1 MKAIRILNRS
11 LRDAFKSVF
20 RNFSLSIASITCI
33 AITLVLVAVSLV
45 LSANVNHFTKDIEN
59 ELSIVVYLKSDV
71 DENKRLNIENDI
83 KKMSSFQSLTLKSK
97 DDWKK
102 EMQESLG
109 ELNTILADMEENPL
123 LDSILVKVKNVND
136 LKATTKAI
144 SELDGVES
152 ASYGKDSVD
161 QMIGIFKIVEKA
173 GLIIVIALVLV
184 TSFLI
189 SNTIKLTIYSRRHE
203 IEIMRLVGTS
213 NTAIRLPFEFEGL
226 FLGIIG
232 SIIPILLSIYGY
244 IIAYDYF
251 DGYIF
256 SHMIELVSPSQLL
269 LTIAITLVVVGG
281 IVGMI
286 GSWHAVRKYLKI

>member
-45 LSANVNHFTKDIEN
+45 LSSNVNQFTKDIEN

-71 DENKRLNIENDI
+71 DESKRIEIEDEI
-83 KKMSSFQSLTLKSK
+83 KSMSSYQSLVFKSK
-97 DDWKK
+97 DEWKK

-109 ELNTILADMEENPL
+109 ELNTILEEMDENPL

-173 GLIIVIALVLV
+173 GLVIVVALILV

-213 NTAIRLPFEFEGL
+213 NSTIKLPFEFEGL

-256 SHMIELVSPSQLL
+256 SHMIQLVNPSQLL
-269 LTIAITLVVVGG
+269 LTIAITLVIVGG
-281 IVGMI
+281 LVGML

>member
-11 LRDAFKSVF
+11 IRDAFKSVF

-45 LSANVNHFTKDIEN
+45 LSANVNQFTKDIEN

-71 DENKRLNIENDI
+71 DESKRTDIENSI
-83 KKMSSFQSLTLKSK
+83 KDMSSYQSLVLKSK
-97 DDWKK
+97 DEWKK

-109 ELNTILADMEENPL
+109 ELNTILDDMEENPL

-173 GLIIVIALVLV
+173 GIVIVIALVLV

-213 NTAIRLPFEFEGL
+213 NSAIKLPFEFEGL

-256 SHMIELVSPSQLL
+256 SHMIQLVNPSQLL
-269 LTIAITLVVVGG
+269 LTIAITLVIVGG
-281 IVGMI
+281 LVGML

>member
-45 LSANVNHFTKDIEN
+45 LSSNVNQFTKDIEN

-71 DENKRLNIENDI
+71 DEGKRNEIENEI
-83 KKMSSFQSLTLKSK
+83 KGMASYQSLVFKSK
-97 DDWKK
+97 EEWKK

-109 ELNTILADMEENPL
+109 ELNTILEDMEENPL
-123 LDSILVKVKNVND
+123 LDTILVKVKNVND
-136 LKATTKAI
+136 LKATNKAI

-152 ASYGKDSVD
+152 ASYGKESVD
-161 QMIGIFKIVEKA
+161 KMVGIFKIVEKA
-173 GLIIVIALVLV
+173 GIVIVIALVLV

-213 NTAIRLPFEFEGL
+213 NTAIKLPFEFEGL

-232 SIIPILLSIYGY
+232 SIIPILISIYGY

-251 DGYIF
+251 DGHLF
-256 SHMIELVSPSQLL
+256 SHMIELVGPSQLL
-269 LTIAITLVVVGG
+269 LPIAITLVIVGG
-281 IVGMI
+281 LVGML

>member
-45 LSANVNHFTKDIEN
+45 LSSNVNQFTKDIEN

-71 DENKRLNIENDI
+71 DESKLIEIEDEI
-83 KKMSSFQSLTLKSK
+83 KSMSSYQSLVFKSK
-97 DDWKK
+97 DEWKK

-109 ELNTILADMEENPL
+109 ELNTILEEMDENPL

-173 GLIIVIALVLV
+173 GLVIVVALILV

-213 NTAIRLPFEFEGL
+213 NIAIKLPFEFEGL

-244 IIAYDYF
+244 IIAFDYF

-269 LTIAITLVVVGG
+269 LPIALTLVVVGG
-281 IVGMI
+281 LVGML

>member
-45 LSANVNHFTKDIEN
+45 LSSNVNQFTKDIEN

-71 DENKRLNIENDI
+71 DESKRIEIEDEI
-83 KKMSSFQSLTLKSK
+83 KSMSSYQSLVFKSK
-97 DDWKK
+97 DEWKK

-109 ELNTILADMEENPL
+109 ELNTILEEMDENPL

-173 GLIIVIALVLV
+173 GLVIVVALILV

-213 NTAIRLPFEFEGL
+213 NIAIKLPFEFEGL

-269 LTIAITLVVVGG
+269 LPIALTLVVVGG
-281 IVGMI
+281 LVGML

>member
-45 LSANVNHFTKDIEN
+45 LSSNVNQFTKDIEN

-71 DENKRLNIENDI
+71 DESKRIEIEDEI
-83 KKMSSFQSLTLKSK
+83 KSMSSYQSLVFKSK
-97 DDWKK
+97 DEWKK

-109 ELNTILADMEENPL
+109 ELNTILEEMDENPL

-173 GLIIVIALVLV
+173 GLVIVVALILV

-213 NTAIRLPFEFEGL
+213 NIAIKLPFEFEGL

-251 DGYIF
+251 DGFIF

-269 LTIAITLVVVGG
+269 LPIALTLVVVGG
-281 IVGMI
+281 LVGML

>member
-45 LSANVNHFTKDIEN
+45 LSSNVNQFTKDIEN

-71 DENKRLNIENDI
+71 DESKRIEIEDEI
-83 KKMSSFQSLTLKSK
+83 KSMSSYQSLVFKSK
-97 DDWKK
+97 DEWKK

-109 ELNTILADMEENPL
+109 ELNTILEEMDENPL
-123 LDSILVKVKNVND
+123 LDSILVKVKSVND

-173 GLIIVIALVLV
+173 GLVIVVALILV

-213 NTAIRLPFEFEGL
+213 NIAIKLPFEFEGL

-269 LTIAITLVVVGG
+269 LPIALTLVVVGG
-281 IVGMI
+281 LVGML

>member
-1 MKAIRILNRS
+1 MKAIRILSRS
-11 LRDAFKSVF
+11 IRDAFKSVF

-33 AITLVLVAVSLV
+33 AITLILVALSLI
-45 LSANVNHFTKDIEN
+45 LSSNVNQFTKDIEN

-71 DENKRLNIENDI
+71 DETRRLEIEEDI
-83 KKMSSFQSLTLKSK
+83 KNMASYQSLVYKSK
-97 DDWKK
+97 EEWKK

-109 ELNTILADMEENPL
+109 QLDTILEDMEENPL

-136 LKATTKAI
+136 LKATTNAI
-144 SELDGVES
+144 SELDGIES

-161 QMIGIFKIVEKA
+161 QMISVFKIVERV
-173 GLIIVIALVLV
+173 GLIIVIALILV

-189 SNTIKLTIYSRRHE
+189 SNTIKLTIYSRRNE

-213 NTAIRLPFEFEGL
+213 NTAIKLPFEFEGL

-256 SHMIELVSPSQLL
+256 SHMIELVQPNQLL
-269 LTIAITLVVVGG
+269 LTISIILVVVGG
-281 IVGMI
+281 LVGMI

>member
-1 MKAIRILNRS
+1 M
-11 LRDAFKSVF
+11 
-20 RNFSLSIASITCI
+20 
-33 AITLVLVAVSLV
+33 VAVSLV
-45 LSANVNHFTKDIEN
+45 LSANVNQFTKDIEN

-71 DENKRLNIENDI
+71 DESKRTDIENSI
-83 KKMSSFQSLTLKSK
+83 KDMSSYQSLVLKSK
-97 DDWKK
+97 DEWKK

-109 ELNTILADMEENPL
+109 ELNTILDDMEENPL

-173 GLIIVIALVLV
+173 GIVIVIALVLV

-203 IEIMRLVGTS
+203 IEIMRLVATS
-213 NTAIRLPFEFEGL
+213 NSAIKLPFEFEGL

-256 SHMIELVSPSQLL
+256 SHMIQLVNPSQLL
-269 LTIAITLVVVGG
+269 LTIAITLVIVGG
-281 IVGMI
+281 LVGML